1 MTRPLGEL
9 CISFHPYPFTLLPE
23 ELHLKTAKLDSMS
36 LSRDLIWFVDVTGVI
51 VKLKDKQYN
60 DQNEKI
66 KKE

>member
-1 MTRPLGEL
+1 MSVSYFENARNLLIIIIMVVSVQSVVKQKPKKKKPLHYQE
-9 CISFHPYPFTLLPE
+9 
-23 ELHLKTAKLDSMS
+23 K
-36 LSRDLIWFVDVTGVI
+36 FVDVTGVI

>member
-1 MTRPLGEL
+1 MVVSVQSVVKQKPKKKKPLHYQE
-9 CISFHPYPFTLLPE
+9 
-23 ELHLKTAKLDSMS
+23 K
-36 LSRDLIWFVDVTGVI
+36 FVDVTGVI